1 MHKLVF
7 LAFLL
12 PLISIAQ
19 VESARKTV
27 EKLCSPEFH
36 GRGYVNG
43 GDSIA
48 AEFIASEFKAIGCKF
63 YKKNPFQKF
72 QFQVNT
78 FPNQVSALLGEK
90 ELIPGVDFV
99 VTPNCGSFKN
109 YDMQCFIVKTNTL
122 INKDSLQ
129 EFIRRTKKRGVRNYS
144 LAYYPAAAKGDTA
157 KWVRAQI
164 QELSAQFPIIELFN
178 DKFTWS
184 VEGEQSALPT
194 VQLQESALNGVD
206 KHFNHFVLT
215 LNVDAVLRMHTA
227 RNVIAYIPA
236 KKRTKK
242 CFVFSAHY
250 DHLGRMGQ
258 NTYFPGGNDN
268 ASGTAM
274 LIELARYFKEHPG
287 DVNIVFMA
295 FAGEE
300 AGLYGSKHYVDH
312 PLFPLKNIQFL
323 FNLDIMGSGEDGV
336 TIVNGSVFQEKFD
349 LLSSIN
355 SVQQLVSQVKIRGK
369 AANSDHYFFSE
380 AGVPA
385 FFMYTMG
392 PNKHYHDVG
401 DTYENLSFSEFN
413 DIFQLLVDF
422 EETLTAKKGK
432 KTK

>member
-1 MHKLVF
+1 MRKLIA
-7 LAFLL
+7 LIILL
-12 PLISIAQ
+12 PFSALAQ

-36 GRGYVNG
+36 GRGYVNS

-48 AEFIASEFKAIGCKF
+48 AEFIANEFKSIGCKF

-72 QFQVNT
+72 DFMVNT
-78 FPNQVSALLGEK
+78 FPKEVSLQLNGT
-90 ELIPGVDFV
+90 ELTPGVDFV
-99 VTPNCGSFKN
+99 VSPNCGSFRDYN
-109 YDMQCFIVKTNTL
+109 MQCFKVTTNTL
-122 INKDSLQ
+122 LNTDSLKA
-129 EFIRRTKKRGVRNYS
+129 FIRSTKTRANGVYT
-144 LAYYPAAAKGDTA
+144 LAYAPYSTKGDTA
-157 KWVRAQI
+157 KLVRAKI

-184 VEGEQSALPT
+184 VDGEQTKLPT
-194 VQLQESALNGVD
+194 IQLQESELTLGAN
-206 KHFNHFVLT
+206 FNLS

-236 KKRTKK
+236 KKKTKK

-258 NTYFPGGNDN
+258 NAYFPGGNDN

-274 LIELARYFKEHPG
+274 LLEMARYFKDHPG

-300 AGLYGSKHYVDH
+300 AGLYGSKHYVEH
-312 PLFPLKNIQFL
+312 PLFPLENIQFL

-355 SVQQLVSQVKIRGK
+355 SVQQFVSQVKIRGK

-401 DTYENLSFSEFN
+401 DSYENLSFSEFN

-422 EETLTAKKGK
+422 EEQVTKKVK
-432 KTK
+432 KRK

>member
-1 MHKLVF
+1 MRKLIA
-7 LAFLL
+7 LITLL
-12 PLISIAQ
+12 PFSALAQ

-36 GRGYVNG
+36 GRGYVNS

-48 AEFIASEFKAIGCKF
+48 AEFIANEFKSIGCKF

-72 QFQVNT
+72 DFMVNT
-78 FPNQVSALLGEK
+78 FPKEVSLQLNGT
-90 ELIPGVDFV
+90 ELTPGVDFV
-99 VTPNCGSFKN
+99 VSPNCGSFRDYN
-109 YDMQCFIVKTNTL
+109 MQCFKVTTNTL
-122 INKDSLQ
+122 LNTDSLKA
-129 EFIRRTKKRGVRNYS
+129 FIRSTKTRANGVYT
-144 LAYYPAAAKGDTA
+144 LAYAPYSTKGDTA
-157 KWVRAQI
+157 KLVRAKI

-184 VEGEQSALPT
+184 VDGEQTKLPT
-194 VQLQESALNGVD
+194 IQLQESELTLGAN
-206 KHFNHFVLT
+206 FNLS

-236 KKRTKK
+236 KKKTKK

-258 NTYFPGGNDN
+258 NAYFPGGNDN

-274 LIELARYFKEHPG
+274 LLEMARYFKDHPG

-300 AGLYGSKHYVDH
+300 AGLYGSKHYVEH
-312 PLFPLKNIQFL
+312 PLFPLENIQFL

-355 SVQQLVSQVKIRGK
+355 SVQQFVSQVKIRGK

-401 DTYENLSFSEFN
+401 DSYENLSFSEFN
-413 DIFQLLVDF
+413 DIFRLLVDF
-422 EETLTAKKGK
+422 EEEVTKKVK
-432 KTK
+432 KRK

>member
-1 MHKLVF
+1 MRKIL
-7 LAFLL
+7 LLTTLL
-12 PLISIAQ
+12 PLFASTQ
-19 VESARKTV
+19 VEAARKTV

-36 GRGYVNG
+36 GRGYVNS
-43 GDSIA
+43 GDSLA
-48 AEFIASEFKAIGCKF
+48 AEFIAKEFKSIGCKF
-63 YKKNPFQKF
+63 YKKKPFQSF
-72 QFQVNT
+72 SFMVNT
-78 FPNQVSALLGEK
+78 FPNQVSVKMNGKDLV
-90 ELIPGVDFV
+90 PGVDFV
-99 VTPNCGSFKN
+99 VEPNCGSFKN
-109 YDMQCFIVKTNTL
+109 YTIQCFKISVPNL
-122 INKDSLQ
+122 INADSLRAFMQ
-129 EFIRRTKKRGVRNYS
+129 QNKKRLNNGVMAI
-144 LAYYPAAAKGDTA
+144 AYAPYTAKGDTA
-157 KWVRAQI
+157 KMVRNII
-164 QELSAQFPIIELFN
+164 QDLSKQFPIVQLFN

-184 VEGEQSALPT
+184 VDGEQAALPT
-194 VQLQESALNGVD
+194 LQLQESSLPEKATSFTLD
-206 KHFNHFVLT
+206 LT
-215 LNVDAVLRMHTA
+215 VDAVLKMHTA

-236 KKRTKK
+236 KKKTKK

-258 NTYFPGGNDN
+258 STYFPGGNDN

-274 LIELARYFKEHPG
+274 LIELARYFKEHRG

-300 AGLYGSKHYVDH
+300 AGLYGSKYYVDN
-312 PLFPLKNIQFL
+312 PLFPLKNIDFL

-336 TIVNGSVFQEKFD
+336 TIVNGSVFQDKFD

-355 SVQQLVSQVKIRGK
+355 SMQQFVSQVKIRGK

-401 DTYENLSFSEFN
+401 DSYENLSFSEFN

-422 EETLTAKKGK
+422 EEQVTK
-432 KTK
+432 KTKK

>member
-1 MHKLVF
+1 MRKLVF

-12 PLISIAQ
+12 PLVSIAQ

-27 EKLCSPEFH
+27 EKLCSPGFH

-48 AEFIASEFKAIGCKF
+48 AEYIASEFKTIGCKF

-78 FPNQVSALLGEK
+78 FPNQVSATTSGK
-90 ELIPGVDFV
+90 ALIPGVDFIV
-99 VTPNCGSFKN
+99 APNCGSFRN
-109 YDMQCFIVKTNTL
+109 YEMHCFVVKTNTL

-129 EFIRRTKKRGVRNYS
+129 EFIRKTKKRCTAKYS
-144 LAYYPAAAKGDTA
+144 IAYYPAAAKGDTS

-164 QELSAQFPIIELFN
+164 QELSTQFPIVELFK

-184 VEGEQSALPT
+184 VDGEQSTLPT
-194 VQLQESALNGVD
+194 VQLQESALNGMD
-206 KHFNHFVLT
+206 NYFNLT

-258 NTYFPGGNDN
+258 STYFPGGNDN

-355 SVQQLVSQVKIRGK
+355 STQQFVSQVKIRGK

-401 DTYENLSFSEFN
+401 DTYENLSFNEFN

-422 EETLTAKKGK
+422 EEEVTKKVK
-432 KTK
+432 K

>member
-1 MHKLVF
+1 MRKLIVF
-7 LAFLL
+7 ILLL
-12 PLISIAQ
+12 PFASFAQ

-27 EKLCSPEFH
+27 EKLCSPGFH
-36 GRGYVNG
+36 GRGYVNS

-48 AEFIASEFKAIGCKF
+48 AEFIANEFKAIGCKF

-72 QFQVNT
+72 QFMVNT
-78 FPNQVSALLGEK
+78 FPNEVSLKLNNT
-90 ELIPGVDFV
+90 ELTPGVDFV
-99 VTPNCGSFKN
+99 VSPNCGSFKN
-109 YDMQCFIVKTNTL
+109 YNMQCFKVSIKTL
-122 INKDSLQ
+122 INADSLNT
-129 EFIRRTKKRGVRNYS
+129 FILNTKKQATGGVYTIAYTPYS
-144 LAYYPAAAKGDTA
+144 VKGDTA
-157 KWVRAQI
+157 KWVRNKI
-164 QELSAQFPIIELFN
+164 QELSATYPIVELFN

-184 VEGEQSALPT
+184 VDGEQAKLPT
-194 VQLQESALNGVD
+194 IQLQESEATNGIRFDLN
-206 KHFNHFVLT
+206 

-236 KKRTKK
+236 KRKTKK

-258 NTYFPGGNDN
+258 NAYFPGGNDN

-274 LIELARYFKEHPG
+274 LLEMARYFKEHRG

-300 AGLYGSKHYVDH
+300 AGLYGSKYYVDH

-336 TIVNGSVFQEKFD
+336 TIVNGSVFQKEFD
-349 LLSSIN
+349 LLSAIN
-355 SVQQLVSQVKIRGK
+355 STQQFVSQVKIRGK

-401 DTYENLSFSEFN
+401 DSYENLSFNEFN

-422 EETLTAKKGK
+422 EEQVTKKK
-432 KTK
+432 K